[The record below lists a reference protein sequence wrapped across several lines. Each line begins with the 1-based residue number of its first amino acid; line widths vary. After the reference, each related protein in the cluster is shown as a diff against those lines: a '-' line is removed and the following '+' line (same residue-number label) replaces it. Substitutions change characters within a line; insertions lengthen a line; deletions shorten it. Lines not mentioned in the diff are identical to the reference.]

1 MSVMSSRGP
10 ESKAVVPEAVVPEA
24 VVPEAAG
31 PGAGAWAGA
40 SRRGLLAGAVGA
52 GVAVALPGV
61 KAYGVGGG
69 SAGAPPVLLTEQA
82 SRRLLVLDPRRRVW
96 DPAADPSV
104 VRWQFSPLGD
114 PRYEDLAPDVS
125 WVYPS
130 EAKVRVHRRRTYVL
144 TTASFGFAAVVAYP
158 SGERYWAGA
167 VGPGDDLF
175 NPHSAEILP
184 DGNVAVACST
194 GALVRLYAASQGPRA
209 TRYAE
214 ATLKGAHGLYWD
226 RARRVL
232 WALGDDELVTYE
244 VGGVPARPELTRT
257 SAVALPVGTPGRTP
271 GGHDLFPVARRPGR
285 LWVTTNAA
293 VFQYD
298 KARAVFVRDFAGAE
312 LISRKSVKC
321 VGDDPRTGQVVTAV
335 PESGLGET
343 WWTTTVSVHRPE
355 SSYKLVDGGI
365 YKARWWLPA

>member
-1 MSVMSSRGP
+1 MSVVSVVS
-10 ESKAVVPEAVVPEA
+10 SKAAESGARPSRRALLLG
-24 VVPEAAG
+24 AAG
-31 PGAGAWAGA
+31 AT
-40 SRRGLLAGAVGA
+40 AVA
-52 GVAVALPGV
+52 ALPGAN
-61 KAYGVGGG
+61 AYGVGGRPG
-69 SAGAPPVLLTEQA
+69 GTPPVLLTEQA
-82 SRRLLVLDPRRRVW
+82 TRRLLVLDSRRRVW

-114 PRYEDLAPDVS
+114 PRYQDLAPDVS
-125 WVYPS
+125 WIYPNES
-130 EAKVRVHRRRTYVL
+130 KVRVHRRRPYVL
-144 TTASFGFAAVVAYP
+144 TTASFGFVAVVAYP
-158 SGERYWAGA
+158 SGERYWAA
-167 VGPGDDLF
+167 AIGPGDDLF

-194 GALVRLYAASQGPRA
+194 GAIVRLYAASQGPRA

-214 ATLKGAHGLYWD
+214 AGLKGAHGLHWD
-226 RARRVL
+226 AARRVL
-232 WALGDDELVTYE
+232 WAIGDDELVTYE
-244 VGGVPARPELTRT
+244 VGGTAARPALKRT
-257 SAVALPVGTPGRTP
+257 SAIALPVGTPGRTP

-298 KARAVFVRDFAGAE
+298 TARRVFVRDFAGAE

-355 SSYKLVDGGI
+355 SSHKLVGGGI
-365 YKARWWLPA
+365 YKARWWLPR

>member
-1 MSVMSSRGP
+1 MSVVSS
-10 ESKAVVPEAVVPEA
+10 KTTT
-24 VVPEAAG
+24 AAAAAPQFAPSRRALLLG
-31 PGAGAWAGA
+31 AAGAGAVAALGPA
-40 SRRGLLAGAVGA
+40 EAYGA
-52 GVAVALPGV
+52 GGPDVT
-61 KAYGVGGG
+61 
-69 SAGAPPVLLTEQA
+69 PPVLLTEQA
-82 SRRLLVLDPRRRVW
+82 TRRLLVLDPRRRVW

-104 VRWQFSPLGD
+104 VRWQFSPLKD
-114 PRYEDLAPDVS
+114 PDYADLAPDVS

-130 EAKVRVHRRRTYVL
+130 ESKARRHRGRTYVL
-144 TTASFGFAAVVAYP
+144 TTASFGFVAVVAHP
-158 SGERYWAGA
+158 SGERYWGTAI
-167 VGPGDDLF
+167 GPGDDLF

-194 GALVRLYAASQGPRA
+194 GAIVRLYAASQGPRA

-214 ATLKGAHGLYWD
+214 AALKGAHGLHWD
-226 RARRVL
+226 GSRRML
-232 WALGDDELVTYE
+232 WAIGDDELVAYE
-244 VGGVPARPELTRT
+244 VGGTPARPALRRT
-257 SAVALPVGTPGRTP
+257 SAIGLPVGTPGRTP

-298 KARAVFVRDFAGAE
+298 TARRVFLRDFAGAE

-321 VGDDPRTGQVVTAV
+321 VGDDPRTGQVVTAS

-355 SSYKLVDGGI
+355 SRFELVDGGI
-365 YKARWWLPA
+365 YKARWWLPR